1 MGAPGPKGM
10 TRREALC
17 AGAAIGAGLA
27 ARFLPG
33 CDRAPDVW
41 PPTGTRRPNI
51 IYLFC
56 DQQRADAIG
65 ATGHPLAQ
73 TPNLD
78 RLAAEG
84 VTFGRCYTNAP
95 VCRPARA
102 SMMTG
107 LYPRQHRVWGNEQIA
122 NPYLSSHVRRIRDEA
137 GYRTA
142 VIGKTHLHEEG
153 GDISLGAEALAAWG
167 FEESHEIVG
176 FGQDVM
182 HVRTPYTDWLTA
194 TTPAGEVDKLERLRA
209 YIDEFTTCC
218 FPAAPW
224 DTPQPDLEPWR
235 LLAGDHLDRYT
246 GAIAAQ
252 WIRGCD
258 TERPFYL
265 QVNLPGPH
273 DPFDATTEYR
283 ALFEGAEPA
292 VPPGILVEPGAV
304 TDLMA
309 ITRALQDVSAMTEAQ
324 YRSLHLLYLAKVAL
338 VDDAVGDVLAAL
350 GDRDLLDR
358 TWIVYGADHGEML
371 GDHML
376 TGKVVFYEAS
386 VRVPLII
393 RPPGG
398 LAGPRTA
405 DRLTHQLDATASIL
419 EMAGLGPDGTDACSL
434 LGTVAGDGAGA
445 PGRDWVL
452 AENYAHGM
460 IRTARHKLVV
470 DYSTDPFTPIELYDL
485 DADPDELDN
494 RVGDPALA
502 QIRAD
507 LLGIITEEAPQFA

>member
-1 MGAPGPKGM
+1 MGAGGSKRM
-10 TRREALC
+10 TRREALR
-17 AGAAIGAGLA
+17 AGTALGAGLA
-27 ARFLPG
+27 VGLLPG
-33 CDRAPDVW
+33 CDLAPDAW
-41 PPTGTRRPNI
+41 PTAGIARPNI
-51 IYLFC
+51 VYIFC
-56 DQQRADAIG
+56 DQHRADVRG
-65 ATGHPLAQ
+65 AAGHPLAR

-84 VTFGRCYTNAP
+84 VSFGRCYTNAP

-122 NPYLSSHVRRIRDEA
+122 NPYLQSHVRRIRDEA

-142 VIGKTHLHEEG
+142 MIGKAHLHEEI
-153 GDISLGAEALAAWG
+153 GDIGLGADALAAWG
-167 FEESHEIVG
+167 FEESHEIAG
-176 FGQDVM
+176 FGQDVKN
-182 HVRTPYTDWLTA
+182 VRTPYTDWLTA

-209 YIDEFTTCC
+209 YVDEFTTCC

-224 DTPQPDLEPWR
+224 DTPPPDLEPWR
-235 LLAGDHLDRYT
+235 LLTADHLDRYT
-246 GAIAAQ
+246 GSIAAQ

-258 TERPFYL
+258 LGRPFYL
-265 QVNLPGPH
+265 QVNLAGPH
-273 DPFDATTEYR
+273 DPFDATTGYR
-283 ALFEGAEPA
+283 ALFEGTEAA
-292 VPPGILVEPGAV
+292 VPPGILVEPGAM

-309 ITRALQDVSAMTEAQ
+309 ITRALQDVSAMTEEQ
-324 YRSLHLLYLAKVAL
+324 FRSLHLKYLAKVAL

-350 GDRDLLDR
+350 VDRDLLDR
-358 TWIVYGADHGEML
+358 TWIVCGADHGEML

-386 VRVPLII
+386 VRVPLLI

-398 LAGPRTA
+398 LAAPREA
-405 DRLTHQLDATASIL
+405 DALTHQLDATASIL
-419 EMAGLGPDGTDACSL
+419 EMAGLGPGETDARSL
-434 LGTVAGDGAGA
+434 LGAVAGGGAGA

-452 AENYAHGM
+452 SENYAHGM

-470 DYSTDPFTPIELYDL
+470 DYRTDPFTPIELYDL
-485 DADPDELDN
+485 EADPDELDN
-494 RVGDPALA
+494 RAADPALA

-507 LLGIITEEAPQFA
+507 LLGIITEEAPEFA